1 MCFCVFLFKV
11 FKAIKNACVNLLIF
25 SILKLSN
32 GGTVRFIAL
41 FLMFLP
47 FTAMADVLSLYDAL
61 RATYTACVGIEDEL
75 ADLKKMA
82 GINTAVT
89 GVGTATG
96 VGATATGLVK
106 SSKDNKIEE
115 LEVKLEKLREIESNN
130 QDEENTAND
139 FAAFSTEFDSSYS
152 SIKQQLKDYQ
162 SEIDKLT
169 EQSKKLGNWRTGLLA
184 GSTVTNIAGA
194 AIAGTNKVSVGLR
207 EQIDTCIKAVDDLQQ
222 SMMQARLNGEDIS
235 EAQSIVDACK
245 EYKYVD
251 VSKIDN
257 RAKGAMI
264 SSVVGATTGLA
275 GTITSATA
283 NTDKTRND
291 NTDAGKQ
298 KEKNLNTAANVLSGV
313 TTAASATATVFNAT
327 QISAIKKVAEVAE
340 KCTGVLK

>member
-1 MCFCVFLFKV
+1 MRL
-11 FKAIKNACVNLLIF
+11 
-25 SILKLSN
+25 
-32 GGTVRFIAL
+32 IAL

-47 FTAMADVLSLYDAL
+47 LTAMADMLPLYDAL
-61 RATYTACVGIEDEL
+61 RATYVACVGIEEQL
-75 ADLKKMA
+75 AGLKKMA

-89 GVGTATG
+89 GVGTAAG
-96 VGATATGLVK
+96 AGATVTGIVK
-106 SSKDNKIEE
+106 SQKDKEISEIEI
-115 LEVKLEKLREIESNN
+115 KLEKLREIET
-130 QDEENTAND
+130 ENPQTGSETTD
-139 FAAFSTEFDSSYS
+139 FDVFYREFENSYTN
-152 SIKQQLKDYQ
+152 IAQQLKDYQ

-169 EQSKKLGNWRTGLLA
+169 QQSKKLGNWRTGLLA

-207 EQIDTCIKAVDDLQQ
+207 EQINTCISAVDDLQQ

-235 EAQSIVDACK
+235 EAQSIVDVCS

-251 VSKIDN
+251 ISKIDD

-283 NTDKTRND
+283 NTNKTRND
-291 NTDAGKQ
+291 NTEAGKQ
-298 KEKNLNTAANVLSGV
+298 KEKNLNTASNVLAGF

-327 QISAIKKVAEVAE
+327 QISAIKQVAEVAA